1 MIDRAWLRSGVPSAA
16 VQHTSSLLTTL
27 AIGLGVA
34 YLGALAA
41 RLLKLP
47 PLLGYLVAGVAIG
60 PFTPGF
66 SADQQIAS
74 QLAEIGVA
82 LLLFG
87 VGMHFSLRDLLGVWR
102 VAVPGALLQVALS
115 SLLAFALARVLLN

>member
-1 MIDRAWLRSGVPSAA
+1 MMGLVSQPIRVTIGS
-16 VQHTSSLLTTL
+16 VQHASSLLTTI
-27 AIGLGVA
+27 AVGLGVA
-34 YLGALAA
+34 YLGALGA

-47 PLLGYLVAGVAIG
+47 ALLGYLVAGVAIG

-66 SADQQIAS
+66 VADPQIAS

-102 VAVPGALLQVALS
+102 V
-115 SLLAFALARVLLN
+115 